1 MLRLRFP
8 RSKLKALAARYPAAV
23 DVPVF
28 AVAEAAR
35 RRGYLTKREFMTLG
49 DWKTPR
55 SRPHRAANAEAVVRE
70 ATRLALGASSIEI
83 KIGIL
88 RCLEGVAWP
97 TASVILHLCDRA
109 PFPILDVRALWSAG
123 LNGPPRYTTKL
134 WVEYVAFTR
143 ALARSAGCSM
153 RDVDRALWQYSKET
167 QG

>member
-1 MLRLRFP
+1 MLRLRFA
-8 RSKLKALAARYPAAV
+8 RSKLKAIAARYPATV
-23 DVPVF
+23 DDPILSI
-28 AVAEAAR
+28 AERAR
-35 RRGYLTKREFMTLG
+35 RRGYLTKREFMALG

-55 SRPHRAANAEAVVRE
+55 SRPHRAANPEEVVRE
-70 ATRLALGASSIEI
+70 ATRLALGASSSPL

-88 RCLEGVAWP
+88 RCREGVEWP

-109 PFPILDVRALWSAG
+109 PFPILDVRAMWSAG
-123 LNGPPRYTTKL
+123 VSGSPRYTTKL

-143 ALARSAGCSM
+143 ALARGAGCSM